1 MFKITRSTPFIKDA
15 LGPRRLSKIWKIWY
29 VLICLSME
37 SDLRTL
43 WAQWLSPKHPQR
55 LCKVCWS
62 TVLLLKDLVIAMS
75 MNEHLSGKTKF
86 SMASCC
92 CIFSLQGREVIL
104 RYMRKGTLMNN
115 YAHIFA
121 IMMRLRQLCCHRELL
136 PINWAGI
143 DMNDLVGWAQ
153 RQIQQQGPPG
163 TSLEI
168 YTHYGF

>member
-1 MFKITRSTPFIKDA
+1 MFKIPRFTPFIKDA
-15 LGPRRLSKIWKIWY
+15 LGPRRLSQIWKIWY

-86 SMASCC
+86 SMASCN
-92 CIFSLQGREVIL
+92 CISILETTNSSFASLSH
-104 RYMRKGTLMNN
+104 KAT
-115 YAHIFA
+115 
-121 IMMRLRQLCCHRELL
+121 
-136 PINWAGI
+136 
-143 DMNDLVGWAQ
+143 
-153 RQIQQQGPPG
+153 
-163 TSLEI
+163 TSLSLHRNILTGNFSDFIFESI
-168 YTHYGF
+168 SPIHHHFRLGHQRT